1 VIETVIGLGG
11 WIVTALGFVYVVRK
25 DRRDVAE
32 RRRQFRIAD
41 QAEDEK
47 LSEFVV
53 RQTENVIRGWQ
64 GVNTELRERAEAV
77 LRELDRVTVDRD
89 RLAHE
94 NEDLLGRVNDLET
107 KVAALEG
114 QGDADRR
121 TIERLEGEVSLLKRG
136 RP

>member
-64 GVNTELRERAEAV
+64 GVNNELRERAEAV

-94 NEDLLGRVNDLET
+94 NEDLRGRVNGLEA

-121 TIERLEGEVSLLKRG
+121 TIEHLEREVAKLKNG

>member
-94 NEDLLGRVNDLET
+94 NEDLRGRVNDLET